1 MYEEYF
7 GLNSK
12 PFKITPDPRYLFMSD
27 RHKEG
32 LAHLLYGVTDSGGFI
47 QLTGEVGTG
56 KTTLIR
62 ALLEQLPSKVE
73 IALIMH
79 TQISA
84 KEFLVEICNELNIER
99 EGDSILD
106 IVNTLNIYLLKQHA
120 NGKKVILLVDEAQN
134 LTPDVLEQLRLL
146 TNLETEKDKLLQ
158 IILIGQPELR
168 KVLAK
173 NNLRQLS
180 QRVTARYHLHPLSKP
195 ETFLYI
201 EHRLRISGSQSEIF
215 KKNAK
220 REIYSYSSGI
230 PRLINVI
237 CDRALLGGYG
247 MGKRKIDKALVKQA
261 KKEIQGETIL
271 PKKNSW
277 PIICSAITV
286 IVCILIFHKIGYL
299 QTESIWNAL
308 GNFFSSNL

>member
-134 LTPDVLEQLRLL
+134 LTPNVLEQLRLL

-173 NNLRQLS
+173 NNLRQLA

-277 PIICSAITV
+277 PIICSVITV

>member
-1 MYEEYF
+1 MYQEYF

-62 ALLEQLPSKVE
+62 ALLEQLPKKVE

-79 TQISA
+79 TQISGR
-84 KEFLVEICNELNIER
+84 EFLLEICNEFEVTIN
-99 EGDSILD
+99 GDSIIE
-106 IVNTLNIYLLKQHA
+106 IVNSLNRYLLEQHA

-134 LTPDVLEQLRLL
+134 LSPEVLEQLRLL
-146 TNLETEKDKLLQ
+146 TNLETEQEKLLQ

-168 KVLAK
+168 DVLAK

-180 QRVTARYHLHPLSKP
+180 QRVTARYHLHPLSKL
-195 ETFLYI
+195 ETGFYI
-201 EHRLRISGSQSEIF
+201 DHRLRISGATAQIF
-215 KKNAK
+215 NKSAKK
-220 REIYSYSSGI
+220 EVFHLSSGI
-230 PRLINVI
+230 PRLINII
-237 CDRALLGGYG
+237 CDRALLGAYSKGSIEIS
-247 MGKRKIDKALVKQA
+247 KDLIKQA
-261 KKEIQGETIL
+261 DSEIKGELVSTLSKKWSIFIL
-271 PKKNSW
+271 SFLIVS
-277 PIICSAITV
+277 II
-286 IVCILIFHKIGYL
+286 IFIFKFGYL
-299 QTESIWNAL
+299 DIHSINNVLKNFL
-308 GNFFSSNL
+308 GQ

>member
-84 KEFLVEICNELNIER
+84 REFLVEICNELNIKK

-168 KVLAK
+168 KVLEK

-180 QRVTARYHLHPLSKP
+180 QRITARYHLHPLSKP

-201 EHRLRISGSQSEIF
+201 EHRLRISGAQSEIF

-220 REIYSYSSGI
+220 REIFNYSSGI

-237 CDRALLGGYG
+237 CDRALLGGYAT
-247 MGKRKIDKALVKQA
+247 GKRKIDKALVKQA
-261 KKEIQGETIL
+261 KKEIQGEMIL

-277 PIICSAITV
+277 SIICSAITV
-286 IVCILIFHKIGYL
+286 FVCILIFHKIGYL
-299 QTESIWNAL
+299 QTESIWNFL
-308 GNFFSSNL
+308 DNFLSGNL

>member
-56 KTTLIR
+56 KTTLVR

-79 TQISA
+79 TQISSR
-84 KEFLVEICNELNIER
+84 EFLLEICNELNIER
-99 EGDSILD
+99 DGDSILD

-168 KVLAK
+168 EVLAK

-180 QRVTARYHLHPLSKP
+180 QRVTARYHLHSLSKP

-201 EHRLRISGSQSEIF
+201 EHRLRISGAQSEIF

-220 REIYSYSSGI
+220 REIYNYSSGI

-247 MGKRKIDKALVKQA
+247 TGKRKIDKVLVKQA
-261 KKEIQGETIL
+261 KKEIQGEMIL

-277 PIICSAITV
+277 LIICSAITV
-286 IVCILIFHKIGYL
+286 VVCILIFHKIGYL
-299 QTESIWNAL
+299 QTESLWNFL
-308 GNFFSSNL
+308 GNFFSGNL

>member
-1 MYEEYF
+1 MYQEYF

-62 ALLEQLPSKVE
+62 ALLEQLPKKVK

-79 TQISA
+79 TQISGR
-84 KEFLVEICNELNIER
+84 EFLLEICNELEVTINGNSVIE
-99 EGDSILD
+99 
-106 IVNTLNIYLLKQHA
+106 IVNSLNQYLLKQHA
-120 NGKKVILLVDEAQN
+120 NGEKVILLVDEAQN
-134 LTPDVLEQLRLL
+134 LLPEVLEQLRLL
-146 TNLETEKDKLLQ
+146 TNLETEQEKLLQ

-168 KVLAK
+168 DVLAK

-180 QRVTARYHLHPLSKP
+180 QRVTARYHLHPLSKL
-195 ETFLYI
+195 ETGLYI
-201 EHRLRISGSQSEIF
+201 DHRLRISGATAKIF
-215 KKNAK
+215 NKNAK
-220 REIYSYSSGI
+220 REVFYLSTGI

-237 CDRALLGGYG
+237 CDRALLGAYSKGSAEIS
-247 MGKRKIDKALVKQA
+247 KELIKQSDREIKGELA
-261 KKEIQGETIL
+261 PSLSKK
-271 PKKNSW
+271 W
-277 PIICSAITV
+277 PIFIFSF
-286 IVCILIFHKIGYL
+286 LIISIIIFIFKLGYL
-299 QTESIWNAL
+299 DAHSINDAL
-308 GNFFSSNL
+308 KNFLGQ